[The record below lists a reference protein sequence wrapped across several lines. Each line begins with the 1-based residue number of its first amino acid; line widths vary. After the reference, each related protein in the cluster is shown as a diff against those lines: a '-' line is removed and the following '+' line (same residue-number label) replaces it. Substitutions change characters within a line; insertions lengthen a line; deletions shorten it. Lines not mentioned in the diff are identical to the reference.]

1 MKDNS
6 MVSHTLTF
14 ILTSSPVSSQEG
26 KEMERNHIVILIGE
40 AHVSDCNQ
48 PASQENSC
56 LKR

>member
-1 MKDNS
+1 